1 MKHWAK
7 YHKEGMAMNNH
18 DKEPSPWIIAGEII
32 VIAMLCWIVY
42 GLLIMVM
49 L

>member
-1 MKHWAK
+1 
-7 YHKEGMAMNNH
+7 MNKH
-18 DKEPSPWIIAGEII
+18 DKEPPIWLIAGEII

-42 GLLIMVM
+42 GLLVLVM